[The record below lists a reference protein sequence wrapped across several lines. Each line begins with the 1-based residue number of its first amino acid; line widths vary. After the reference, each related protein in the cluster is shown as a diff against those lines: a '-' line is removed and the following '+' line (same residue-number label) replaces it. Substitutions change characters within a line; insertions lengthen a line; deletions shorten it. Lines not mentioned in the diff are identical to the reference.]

1 MGCLSSWPNGIQQN
15 QALSLCTLGQQIANY
30 GAGLFCCPSEGVVEM
45 LSDQE
50 IQKAAD
56 GHFGVL
62 VEDSAILFPLRFLFL
77 EAIMK
82 QESNFCIGYRDYMT
96 PVVTAD
102 RFKCHLRTGM
112 ERKAVF

>member
-1 MGCLSSWPNGIQQN
+1 
-15 QALSLCTLGQQIANY
+15 
-30 GAGLFCCPSEGVVEM
+30 
-45 LSDQE
+45 
-50 IQKAAD
+50 
-56 GHFGVL
+56 
-62 VEDSAILFPLRFLFL
+62 
-77 EAIMK
+77 MK